1 MVWSTS
7 GFYQDEGE
15 VGSGSGF
22 SLKEKGTMKVLSGGS
37 FAVSSNVRATT
48 STKTGHSVESCV
60 DVYISRGYSI
70 CWRSPQFY
78 MNLNM
83 V

>member
-1 MVWSTS
+1 
-7 GFYQDEGE
+7 
-15 VGSGSGF
+15 
-22 SLKEKGTMKVLSGGS
+22 MKVLSGGS

-78 MNLNM
+78 MNLNI